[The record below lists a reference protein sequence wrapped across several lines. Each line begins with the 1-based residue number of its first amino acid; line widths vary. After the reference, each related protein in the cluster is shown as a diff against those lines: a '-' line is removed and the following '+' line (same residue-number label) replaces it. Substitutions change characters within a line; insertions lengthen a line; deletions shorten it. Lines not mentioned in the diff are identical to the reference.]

1 MRTINVRCNWDDLH
15 EVCRD
20 QLLMERELY
29 ASTSLLKQINLTE
42 SEGDY
47 AHHFKNVPT
56 DYIGRLYR
64 FHITYNTDTCEKA
77 KAASIT
83 TSSGRAKTGDIKP
96 EKSSKQTALLNAREE
111 VLDLASIRKPEKQSP
126 VQEEKQTQNVSK
138 EQQKDVAMQIDLE
151 VGTEL
156 QQLSGF
162 TTVLFGPYLPMDG
175 AQSIKCVQVGDGKIQ
190 H

>member
-42 SEGDY
+42 YTE
-47 AHHFKNVPT
+47 N
-56 DYIGRLYR
+56 
-64 FHITYNTDTCEKA
+64 
-77 KAASIT
+77 
-83 TSSGRAKTGDIKP
+83 SSSGDIKP

-126 VQEEKQTQNVSK
+126 VKSGTA
-138 EQQKDVAMQIDLE
+138 AMI
-151 VGTEL
+151 G
-156 QQLSGF
+156 
-162 TTVLFGPYLPMDG
+162 
-175 AQSIKCVQVGDGKIQ
+175 
-190 H
+190 